1 MAAELVRVNQAG
13 GVTWHSAV
21 AQAAGFVTPWGAAAT
36 VATQLAACVSEIG
49 KVKIER
55 ERLARTHAVLSRAL
69 DVRQRVIVEQFEA
82 HKSSS
87 THISLSQDALITGW
101 HKVVDGACD
110 MTASNEFREVM
121 SKLVVVMS
129 DRLVQI
135 SVEAGNGVVKFITA
149 MNLKN
154 VESDIAILRQLP

>member
-21 AQAAGFVTPWGAAAT
+21 GHAAAVLTPWGAGATIAA
-36 VATQLAACVSEIG
+36 QIAACVSEISTF
-49 KVKIER
+49 KLER
-55 ERLARTHAVLSRAL
+55 ERLARTHAVLSQAL
-69 DVRQRVIVEQFEA
+69 ALRQRVIVEQFEA
-82 HKSSS
+82 NKSSS
-87 THISLSQDALITGW
+87 TRIRLSQDALITGW
-101 HKVVDGACD
+101 HKIVDGACD

-135 SVEAGNGVVKFITA
+135 SVEAGNGVVGLINA